1 MATLNWNLTRSD
13 GVTLVE
19 VVVTSE
25 TTEQVRIESALT
37 PVWPPRRQ
45 GVPVPGWDGPTFDGT
60 VEPDAPLVVG
70 YASPAAPVDPPA
82 TVTDAPAEDGAVS
95 PRTLVRA
102 LGDAAP
108 PRDAVPAGEHS
119 SCGDSPDNRSPVDN
133 EGSSATAAAA
143 PNEFEWG
150 PDRQQAA
157 ASESESEPDAE
168 KSLAAVHQ
176 RLSTLEER
184 LDAVEATA
192 GPVESR

>member
-1 MATLNWNLTRSD
+1 MATLDWNLTRSD

-25 TTEQVRIESALT
+25 TTEQVRIESSLT

-45 GVPVPGWDGPTFDGT
+45 GVAVSGWDGPTFDGT

-70 YASPAAPVDPPA
+70 YASPADPVDPPA
-82 TVTDAPAEDGAVS
+82 TVTDAPAEDGLLS

-108 PRDAVPAGEHS
+108 PRDAVPAGEQSRSERS
-119 SCGDSPDNRSPVDN
+119 STNDDPQPEASDSGID
-133 EGSSATAAAA
+133 
-143 PNEFEWG
+143 EFEWG
-150 PDRQQAA
+150 PDRQQATV
-157 ASESESEPDAE
+157 SESESETAPAR
-168 KSLAAVHQ
+168 SLEEVHQ

-192 GPVESR
+192 APVESR